1 MRLLVAGCALWAF
14 AVGAA
19 AQTDPAGQTQE
30 RFELRNRGGRVP
42 AESTL
47 RRMLEDA
54 DRAHAAAALWVAPGD
69 SLRPVLLA
77 SSRAHLYP
85 GWQRIV
91 LLDSL
96 CAGGCTVAVDGIA
109 QPVRSGDPVP
119 VYIGLHQTSAHIE
132 VTTSA
137 GDADAVLRVF
147 PPCDAPLPDLP
158 VWPAPDPE
166 NPWWVGTYYG
176 STAVEGWA
184 LPRLGADQTFD
195 RPVLVVEGFDPG
207 LSDHIPMIG
216 AGDMHWEVL
225 WNCTES
231 TYPDTEFLP
240 ELLDSLHAAG
250 YDLVFLD
257 FSDGTREV
265 AAQSALVQEV
275 IGLCNAWKVGD
286 APLVVVGASMGGL
299 IVRHALASLEAA
311 ETPACTRLFV
321 ALDSPFRGAYLPVA
335 LQQAIFSLAGIS
347 ASAHA
352 MHEALNTPAARE
364 LLAAH
369 VGSGFADFEALQSLL
384 QAQGLPAL
392 PLNLAVS
399 NGRPDGP
406 SLVSEGPLLQASAE
420 VLGWEWAH
428 VDLFALP
435 GNPNHPESSELAYI
449 TCDLEIPEPAPLEA
463 GNLWYS
469 YLATAPAFAP
479 AWETLPGSTS
489 NHLESFAAAVE
500 SVGLGVD
507 ALQSPGLFIP
517 ARSALDLDPWESSGI
532 SPFDAVSIQPNS
544 RPSASH
550 CDVKDHLP
558 TLLDWIL
565 RGDAFL
571 DTPDSTDAL
580 LAYTAAQP
588 RSHWIPGTHFYSPG
602 GVQLEHDAALAPCAD
617 SVVFHAGSSLVIGAP
632 GHPATLQLHAD
643 ALLSFEPGSLLRI
656 DHGSALEL
664 LAGATLIIG
673 TADAQLLEEGALILH
688 EGATLRLGPSS
699 AVHCDGETS
708 RIHLRGGRIEV
719 EGEATIEGAGRLRA
733 EGFSTVSIGTASTLS
748 VRGIHPEHT
757 ALELA
762 TSAGLGIYGPG
773 TLHLARGRVRLEAEA
788 TCELHARSVWDSLNV
803 VAPFGGASLVNA
815 HRMRASESTFRGIA
829 MSSLHDSGGALLVA
843 NCAFEDSPWSIA
855 SSGFRFDACRFM
867 QSPVAAVD
875 VAFPSRVMACAFEGN
890 PATDVPLLAC
900 EECATTVT
908 VESSQFEHAAVG
920 IAATA
925 ERLRVVCSVFQDLE
939 TGILAGPG
947 TQLSMEDG
955 AFNTF
960 RDNGVHLGFNGS
972 EPPTL
977 AAGGSTLGAWTE
989 ALMEGTWNTPC
1000 PAAPFLLDATGQAWW
1015 SAAGP
1020 GSVGMPL
1027 PTVSFEDPACT
1038 AAVFAV
1044 DPTPILPRGCED
1056 ANDDRPVSEAEFTKP
1071 RIEHTPDA
1079 PAARLVPNPAG
1090 SRVHLIPSDAWEG
1103 AHWSWQA
1110 YDASGR
1116 TVHGASDAAVGAI
1129 TLDVSDWRPGT
1140 YWVEFR
1146 CDTRLPPRELCPL
1159 MVLPR

>member
-1 MRLLVAGCALWAF
+1 MRQLVAFCALLAL
-14 AVGAA
+14 AGGAA
-19 AQTDPAGQTQE
+19 AQTDPAGHTQG

-47 RRMLEDA
+47 RRMLEEA
-54 DRAHAAAALWVAPGD
+54 DRTHAASALWVAPGD
-69 SLRPVLLA
+69 SLRPVVLA
-77 SSRAHLYP
+77 SSRTHLYP

-96 CAGGCTVAVDGIA
+96 CADGCTVSVDGVPRLA
-109 QPVRSGDPVP
+109 RSGDPVS
-119 VYIGLHQTSAHIE
+119 VFIGLHQTTAHLE

-137 GDADAVLRVF
+137 GAADAVLRVL
-147 PPCDAPLPDLP
+147 PPCEAPLPDLP

-166 NPWWVGTYYG
+166 NPWWVGTYFG
-176 STAVEGWA
+176 STSVEGWA

-195 RPVLVVEGFDPG
+195 RPVLIVEGFDPG
-207 LSDHIPMIG
+207 LSDHIPLIG

-240 ELLDSLHAAG
+240 ELLDSLHLAG

-311 ETPACTRLFV
+311 ATPACTRLFV

-335 LQQAIFSLAGIS
+335 LQQAIFSLAGLS

-369 VGSGFADFEALQSLL
+369 VGSGLQDFEALQSLM

-406 SLVSEGPLLQASAE
+406 ALAGDGPLLQASAA

-435 GNPNHPESSELAYI
+435 GNPDHPESSEVAYV

-463 GNLWYS
+463 GSLFHT

-479 AWETLPGSTS
+479 AWESLPGSTS
-489 NHLESFAAAVE
+489 NHLASFAEAVE
-500 SVGLGVD
+500 SVGLSVT

-517 ARSALDLDPWESSGI
+517 ARSALDLDPWESTGI
-532 SPFDAVSIQPNS
+532 SPFDAVSIQPLS

-558 TLLDWIL
+558 TLLAWIL
-565 RGDAFL
+565 GGDAFL
-571 DTPDSTDAL
+571 DTPDSTNAL

-588 RSHWIPGTHFYSPG
+588 RSHWIPGAHFYGPG
-602 GVQLEHDAALAPCAD
+602 GVHLEHDAGLAPCAD

-632 GHPATLQLHAD
+632 GHPAMLQLHAGA
-643 ALLSFEPGSLLRI
+643 ALVLEPGSLLRI
-656 DHGSALEL
+656 EHGSALEL
-664 LAGATLIIG
+664 HAGATLVIG
-673 TADAQLLEEGALILH
+673 TADAHLLEEGALVLH
-688 EGATLRLGPSS
+688 EGATLRLLPSS
-699 AVHCDGETS
+699 ALHCDGETS

-719 EGEATIEGAGRLRA
+719 EGQTAIEGAGRLRA
-733 EGFSTVSIGTASTLS
+733 EGFSTVSLGAASVLR

-757 ALELA
+757 VVELA
-762 TSAGLGIYGPG
+762 ESAGLGVYGAG
-773 TLHLARGRVRLEAEA
+773 TLHLANGRVRLDAQA
-788 TCELHARSVWDSLNV
+788 TCALHARSVWDSLNV
-803 VAPFGGASLVNA
+803 ESPSAGASLVNA
-815 HRMRASESTFRGIA
+815 HRMRASESAFRRVNL
-829 MSSLHDSGGALLVA
+829 SSTHASGGALLVA
-843 NCAFEDSPWSIA
+843 GCTFEDSPWSID
-855 SSGFRFDACRFM
+855 SSGFRFDGCRFV
-867 QSPVAAVD
+867 QSPVAAAAVG
-875 VAFPSRVMACAFEGN
+875 FPSRVIASTFEGN
-890 PATDVPLLAC
+890 PGEAAPLLALEAC
-900 EECATTVT
+900 TAPVT
-908 VESSQFEHAAVG
+908 VESSQFADASVG

-925 ERLRVVCSVFQDLE
+925 ERLRVVCSAFQSLG

-947 TQLSMEDG
+947 TLLSLEDG
-955 AFNTF
+955 AFNAF
-960 RDNGVHLGFNGS
+960 SNNGIHAAFDRAL
-972 EPPTL
+972 PPL
-977 AAGGSTLGAWTE
+977 LFEGGSTWGPWND
-989 ALMEGTWNTPC
+989 ALLAGTWDASCTN
-1000 PAAPFLLDATGQAWW
+1000 APYYLNATGNAWW
-1015 SAAGP
+1015 GAVGFGP
-1020 GSVGMPL
+1020 VTTPL
-1027 PTVSFEDPACT
+1027 PAISFENPGCT
-1038 AAVFAV
+1038 GAAFAV
-1044 DPTPILPRGCED
+1044 DPAPVLPRGCEG
-1056 ANDDRPVSEAEFTKP
+1056 APGDRPVSDAAFTKP
-1071 RIEHTPDA
+1071 RLEASPDA
-1079 PAARLVPNPAG
+1079 PTARLMPNPAD
-1090 SRVHLIPSDAWEG
+1090 SRVLLMPSDAWG
-1103 AHWSWQA
+1103 SALWSWQV

-1116 TVHGASDAAVGAI
+1116 VVECSRNPATGSTTV
-1129 TLDVSDWRPGT
+1129 DVSHWSPGT
-1140 YWVEFR
+1140 YTVEFR
-1146 CDTRLPPRELCPL
+1146 CDTAEPARERCPL
-1159 MVLPR
+1159 IVLPR